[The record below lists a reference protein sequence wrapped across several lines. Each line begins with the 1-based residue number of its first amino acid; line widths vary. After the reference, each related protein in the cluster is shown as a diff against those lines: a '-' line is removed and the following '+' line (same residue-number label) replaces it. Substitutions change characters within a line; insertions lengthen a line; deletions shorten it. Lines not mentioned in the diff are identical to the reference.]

1 MNVYK
6 YRFGSKRDLDS
17 LQQNY
22 FYAPN
27 SLELNDPY
35 EGIFIDEILDATG
48 LHHLFKNDFSRF
60 YKEVKN
66 YGIYSLSKTEKD
78 ELLWAYYANSHK
90 GFCIEYDLEIL
101 LKIKSVNL
109 NCIVQYDEN
118 LPKLNFSSVFHHN
131 SISKLTKLILG
142 TKSKRWLHEDE
153 IRIIINHFGKVEY
166 DARAVKAIYFG
177 FKMPKT
183 YLDLHEN
190 NMKLP
195 NELSP
200 VCQEQV
206 MEAMKG
212 RGIKYFQMKL
222 KSNSYEFEYT
232 EIEDLF
238 KNTNTRI
245 F

>member
-1 MNVYK
+1 M
-6 YRFGSKRDLDS
+6 
-17 LQQNY
+17 
-22 FYAPN
+22 
-27 SLELNDPY
+27 
-35 EGIFIDEILDATG
+35 
-48 LHHLFKNDFSRF
+48 FKNDFSRF

-142 TKSKRWLHEDE
+142 TKSKRWLHEEE
-153 IRIIINHFGKVEY
+153 IRIIINHLGKVEY

>member
-1 MNVYK
+1 MK
-6 YRFGSKRDLDS
+6 TS
-17 LQQNY
+17 L
-22 FYAPN
+22 FF
-27 SLELNDPY
+27 SLFL
-35 EGIFIDEILDATG
+35 
-48 LHHLFKNDFSRF
+48 
-60 YKEVKN
+60 
-66 YGIYSLSKTEKD
+66 
-78 ELLWAYYANSHK
+78 
-90 GFCIEYDLEIL
+90 
-101 LKIKSVNL
+101 
-109 NCIVQYDEN
+109 
-118 LPKLNFSSVFHHN
+118 
-131 SISKLTKLILG
+131 
-142 TKSKRWLHEDE
+142 
-153 IRIIINHFGKVEY
+153 
-166 DARAVKAIYFG
+166 IYFG